1 MDDQPVI
8 TAERVAKLPHCFV
21 LDELEAFFATEVEQG
36 LSDDQVAKARTIHGW
51 NELTEEPPQPAWKRF
66 LGQFKE
72 LVIWIL
78 IVAAIIAGVTGE
90 IVDTV
95 AILAI
100 VFLNGILGFL
110 QEGRA
115 EQALASL
122 RKLSAPVAKVIRG
135 GKLVSL
141 PARELVPGDRIE
153 LEAGDN
159 VPADARL
166 IKTFSLQTQEAA
178 LTGESTPID
187 KDADRVLPEDSPLA
201 ERQNMV
207 YLGTVV
213 TAGKASA
220 VTVATGMQ

>member
-1 MDDQPVI
+1 Y
-8 TAERVAKLPHCFV
+8 
-21 LDELEAFFATEVEQG
+21 
-36 LSDDQVAKARTIHGW
+36 
-51 NELTEEPPQPAWKRF
+51 NELAEEPLIPAWKRF
-66 LGQFKE
+66 LRQFNE

-78 IVAAIIAGVTGE
+78 MVAAIIAGVTGE
-90 IVDTV
+90 MIDTV
-95 AILAI
+95 AILGI
-100 VFLNGILGFL
+100 VLLNGVIGFL

-122 RKLSAPVAKVIRG
+122 RKLSSPVAKVIRG
-135 GKLVSL
+135 GSLVSL

-178 LTGESTPID
+178 LTGESTPVE
-187 KDADRVLPEDSPLA
+187 KNAEVVLPVDSPLA

-207 YLGTVV
+207 
-213 TAGKASA
+213 
-220 VTVATGMQ
+220 